1 MFLMEYILKRFF
13 LEKVNNI
20 TQPEN
25 QAASVVFKIPR
36 RYAFHS
42 SFVTSGQNGLSVLGS
57 LTSISVNGLNNITAG
72 VAVRK
77 SVDYFS
83 ITWGCWYRIG
93 DAVIPYIGLSK
104 SGFSLGISYD
114 NTTSGLKS
122 VSQNRNAFELSLT
135 YAPINGLKELKRYVT
150 WY

>member
-1 MFLMEYILKRFF
+1 LSTENIEFNLGASIY
-13 LEKVNNI
+13 NI

-25 QAASVVFKIPR
+25 QAATAVFKIPR

-42 SFVTSGQNGLSVLGS
+42 SFATSSENGLSVLVS

-77 SVDYFS
+77 SIEYFS
-83 ITWGCWYRIG
+83 ITGGCWYRIG
-93 DAVIPYIGLSK
+93 DAVIPYVGISK
-104 SGFSLGISYD
+104 NGISLGISYD
-114 NTTSGLKS
+114 NTTSSIKT
-122 VSQNRNAFELSLT
+122 VTQNRNAFELSLT
-135 YAPINGLKELKRYVT
+135 YAPISGLKELKRNVP